1 MLENARITWRVI
13 AIIESVVKGRVK
25 GVFGAIRRVST
36 KHNESAL

>member
-1 MLENARITWRVI
+1 MLESARITWTSRE
-13 AIIESVVKGRVK
+13 IIGSVVKGWVK